1 MAAVYL
7 DGSLL
12 AAPETS
18 SSVDDLR
25 HLVDAGFE
33 LVRLAGGAGAGN
45 AAADGPAGGSAG
57 DSAGDSAGRPSLD
70 GLDLRV
76 ADTVDAEQHG
86 AWLLTA
92 DARTCG
98 RARPVICR
106 TILVG
111 PAPVDGS
118 GPGRCDLVV
127 RDVRS
132 AVLEILAS
140 DAMG

>member
-45 AAADGPAGGSAG
+45 AAADGP
-57 DSAGDSAGRPSLD
+57 AGDSAGRPSLD